1 MVEVDENGRDLN
13 QLNRK
18 TVPLYSKS
26 KMFSV
31 SQTNN
36 MFGQTD
42 NRLGGSKTAYK
53 KDYKQTIVKIIIE
66 KAILQITNIFKVN
79 FLIKFKKIEIVRY
92 EKMKENITAIIA
104 KKFNSELPSL

>member
-53 KDYKQTIVKIIIE
+53 KDYKPENPHPKDGFVYND
-66 KAILQITNIFKVN
+66 AMWSFK
-79 FLIKFKKIEIVRY
+79 
-92 EKMKENITAIIA
+92 
-104 KKFNSELPSL
+104 P